1 MFFLEKIIN
10 SLRKDKFN
18 EVLENYDKKISQNP
32 LSQIP
37 VEDALDFES
46 ENCEHVFMP
55 IDSTGEILACSKCG
69 LVKKKSELHPVNF
82 FINNDN
88 VKFS

>member
-10 SLRKDKFN
+10 SLRKDKFH
-18 EVLENYDKKISQNP
+18 EVLEDYEQKTSQNP
-32 LSQIP
+32 LAQIP
-37 VEDALDFES
+37 LEEDSDFES
-46 ENCEHVFMP
+46 DNCEHVFMP

-69 LVKKKSELHPVNF
+69 LIKKKSELHPVNF
-82 FINNDN
+82 FTDNN